1 MSCGI
6 YGRATEKGVEGEGGQ
21 KGQWSR
27 TRVIVGN
34 GGFFLS
40 LPVAS
45 KASQRAGWLA
55 AAAAD
60 GEVCVLQ
67 VPL

>member
-1 MSCGI
+1 MVQDA
-6 YGRATEKGVEGEGGQ
+6 RHRRQ
-21 KGQWSR
+21 R
-27 TRVIVGN
+27 RV
-34 GGFFLS
+34 FLS